1 MGWRGR
7 AQRPWCRSPGVLRAV
22 FFVLVRNN
30 PSLRIASASQRI
42 PVGPARRFPLT
53 PSDERHTNAYGC
65 HESPFEPSID
75 SLIHRQEAKER
86 PSVGWVRGDNGKP
99 RRHPSPGYSPANGTG
114 TAMTSQGEDM
124 SPEPI
129 RRKGRKTLAKI
140 YDSLTDPEEAAD
152 RSRIIGLP
160 TKKEA
165 HDIRDELTAAA
176 WVGGKSVSR
185 IRTAKEY
192 ISIAESF
199 FRKLRAIKN
208 TETRTPQTGIPTPR
222 ELLRDT
228 RVTNL
233 DEYERMIETASADTE
248 KST

>member
-1 MGWRGR
+1 
-7 AQRPWCRSPGVLRAV
+7 
-22 FFVLVRNN
+22 
-30 PSLRIASASQRI
+30 
-42 PVGPARRFPLT
+42 
-53 PSDERHTNAYGC
+53 
-65 HESPFEPSID
+65 
-75 SLIHRQEAKER
+75 
-86 PSVGWVRGDNGKP
+86 
-99 RRHPSPGYSPANGTG
+99 
-114 TAMTSQGEDM
+114 M
-124 SPEPI
+124 SPDPI

-140 YDSLTDPEEAAD
+140 YDSLTDLEEAVD

-165 HDIRDELTAAA
+165 RDIRDELTAAA
-176 WVGGKSVSR
+176 WAGGKSVSR

-208 TETRTPQTGIPTPR
+208 AEQRTPQTGIPSLR

-233 DEYERMIETASADTE
+233 DEYERMIETAKADTE

>member
-1 MGWRGR
+1 
-7 AQRPWCRSPGVLRAV
+7 
-22 FFVLVRNN
+22 
-30 PSLRIASASQRI
+30 
-42 PVGPARRFPLT
+42 
-53 PSDERHTNAYGC
+53 
-65 HESPFEPSID
+65 
-75 SLIHRQEAKER
+75 
-86 PSVGWVRGDNGKP
+86 
-99 RRHPSPGYSPANGTG
+99 
-114 TAMTSQGEDM
+114 M
-124 SPEPI
+124 SPDPI

-140 YDSLTDPEEAAD
+140 YDSLTDLEEAVD

-165 HDIRDELTAAA
+165 RDIRDELTAAA
-176 WVGGKSVSR
+176 WAGGKSVSR

-208 TETRTPQTGIPTPR
+208 AEARTPQTGIPTLR
-222 ELLRDT
+222 ELLKDT

-233 DEYERMIETASADTE
+233 DEHEGMLEITSADTE